1 MTLQLALLIL
11 AAVLTVAGVALLSL
25 PAALVVA
32 GVGLGVF
39 ALFWDFG
46 GEA

>member
-1 MTLQLALLIL
+1 MQLALLIL
-11 AAVLTVAGVALLSL
+11 AAVLTVAGVALVSV
-25 PAALVVA
+25 PAALVVG

-46 GEA
+46 GEV

>member
-1 MTLQLALLIL
+1 MTVQLALLIL

-32 GVGLGVF
+32 GVGLGAF

>member
-1 MTLQLALLIL
+1 MTVQLALLIL